1 MVAVSGGPD
10 SIALLRAMLSIGSRT
25 TNFHKQNLLVG
36 HVNHQL
42 RGSDSDDDA
51 QFVKTICA
59 DLDVTFLEPGSIEKQ
74 AAPEL
79 SKPPSEETLR
89 NFRYDRLLE
98 LATQAGARYLITG
111 HNFDDQVETI
121 LFRIFRGTG
130 ISGLAGIPRIRLGND
145 SVTIVRPM
153 LNIRRQEIEAY
164 LKQINQDF
172 RVDATNAQSDY
183 ARNFLR
189 NELLPLVKT
198 RFGEKTLDSIGR
210 LGVQAMEID
219 TYLNQAIAPLQKSII
234 RQTQESIE
242 IDRDQLRNI
251 EPVLLRQFIVQI
263 WKAQGWPRQAMAY
276 RWLERI
282 CDEIMSGTLDTV
294 LNLPNSVRFHQTES
308 TIVFSRPFI
317 TDSV

>member
-25 TNFHKQNLLVG
+25 NDFHKQNLLVG

-42 RGSDSDDDA
+42 RGADSDDDA

-59 DLDVTFLEPGSIEKQ
+59 DLGVTFLEPGSNEKQ
-74 AAPEL
+74 AAPES
-79 SKPPSEETLR
+79 SKPSEETLR
-89 NFRYDRLLE
+89 NFRYDKLLE

-130 ISGLAGIPRIRLGND
+130 ISGLAGIPRVRLGND

-153 LNIRRQEIEAY
+153 LNIRRREIEAY
-164 LKQINQDF
+164 LKHINQDF

-198 RFGEKTLDSIGR
+198 RFGEKTLDSLGR

-242 IDRDQLRNI
+242 IDRGQLKDI
-251 EPVLLRQFIVQI
+251 DPVLLRQFIIQI

-282 CDEIMSGTLDTV
+282 CDEVISGTLDSV

-308 TIVFSRPFI
+308 TIVFSRPFLAGS
-317 TDSV
+317 D